1 MYICRYL
8 FCKHETHIF
17 YCLYLITF
25 SSILQLSKMGRKE
38 TAIDD
43 SRIEQYK

>member
-1 MYICRYL
+1 MYI
-8 FCKHETHIF
+8 IN
-17 YCLYLITF
+17 F
-25 SSILQLSKMGRKE
+25 SIILQLSKMGRKE